1 MIRHRDLL
9 VADGL
14 AVLVLLAV
22 LLIGWWDAAAF
33 GLAVLVIM
41 NLIVVLRQRSAHGDE
56 GEVS

>member
-56 GEVS
+56 GGVP